1 VAARVSFAFFIINCL
16 EEYGAWDG
24 IERVEEVAV
33 DAMSVD
39 LSAPCFEESSSGLVI
54 CLSIVVVESVV
65 VLCERAIESAVGR
78 TVSGDFILGRVCES
92 GDSVVLGLKGSSSWS
107 VVGVSLFVPCEE
119 DMVVSLSDSDSL
131 VAPGLVSLIVP
142 CEESIVMSSSGS
154 GPVGRPVSV
163 FFVLGG
169 VLFRGSVCSGFDKL
183 FKRASV
189 SSLLYP
195 VLDLEETE
203 ESDELEESEE
213 SDESGR
219 RRGSSFLLPDF
230 DFKMLEDSFFLLGK
244 VVRVA
249 VLGCGLEADS
259 ASQSGRLSRSL
270 RSFSLWLEVLSL

>member
-1 VAARVSFAFFIINCL
+1 
-16 EEYGAWDG
+16 
-24 IERVEEVAV
+24 
-33 DAMSVD
+33 
-39 LSAPCFEESSSGLVI
+39 
-54 CLSIVVVESVV
+54 
-65 VLCERAIESAVGR
+65 
-78 TVSGDFILGRVCES
+78 
-92 GDSVVLGLKGSSSWS
+92 
-107 VVGVSLFVPCEE
+107 
-119 DMVVSLSDSDSL
+119 MVVSSSDSESL

-154 GPVGRPVSV
+154 GSVGRSVSV

-169 VLFRGSVCSGFDKL
+169 GLFWGSVCFGFDKL

-195 VLDLEETE
+195 VLGLEETE
-203 ESDELEESEE
+203 ESDGLEESEE

-219 RRGSSFLLPDF
+219 RRRSSFLLPDF

-249 VLGCGLEADS
+249 GLGCGLEADS

-270 RSFSLWLEVLSL
+270 RSFSLWMEVLSL